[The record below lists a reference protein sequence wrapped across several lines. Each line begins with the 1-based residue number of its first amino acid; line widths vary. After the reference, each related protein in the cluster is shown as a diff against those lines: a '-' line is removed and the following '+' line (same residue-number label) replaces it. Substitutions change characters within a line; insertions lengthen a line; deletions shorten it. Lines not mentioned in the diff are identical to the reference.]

1 MNKYVKNFL
10 LILIIAT
17 CGGIIGEL
25 IRKDDSSSKDEIEVL
40 NRINDS
46 LLKKNDSLYISIKGH
61 ELRLRLS
68 DELITKQE
76 ERQQQMETRLGG
88 LNKKYKNL
96 KSEYE
101 KALHHADGFGSD
113 EIRRYFADSLR

>member
-46 LLKKNDSLYISIKGH
+46 LLNKNDSLYISIKGH

-76 ERQQQMETRLGG
+76 ERQQQMETRLSG

>member
-10 LILIIAT
+10 LILIIAA
-17 CGGIIGEL
+17 CGGIIAEF
-25 IRKDDSSSKDEIEVL
+25 IRGDEKSSKNEIEAL

-68 DELITKQE
+68 DELISKQE
-76 ERQQQMETRLGG
+76 QRQEEMQVRLNG
-88 LNKKYKNL
+88 LNKKYTNL